1 MSEALKTSVSRF
13 LNTFPTI
20 YCVSMEASVERR
32 EHMRVFAEKHL
43 LANIEIV
50 DAATPNSDDVKALY
64 LENKV
69 HTFPHCFR
77 CNKLECGDNN
87 CNNTL
92 IPVQVATF
100 ASYIRVLNKFLQ
112 SHLQYALFIE
122 DDIKLSEHAE
132 ALCEQA
138 LSAYD
143 NVFSELESE
152 HSSLIQFGWALGDE
166 HKLAGPVDVS
176 AFMGKMSNPAFA
188 LNKAMAREI
197 LEKFEK
203 VDTTVDIFIHRQCAK
218 ASNAKTFFP
227 PLFYEMSWSTGEV
240 ESTIHPKEIRVEYL
254 KASGAEAREVA
265 KANERLVEHHR
276 HTSVYSLLIIGHP
289 RCGSGYSAKL
299 ASAVGLQVGHEKLLQ
314 DGICSWMFA
323 TDDDCPWAL
332 NDGARTRRFKYF
344 KNIVMH
350 VRNPRSAIASIM
362 RDNEHSTASYNFRK
376 KHIFNHFN
384 VDLDKYGDNFTRAV
398 ASYVYWNKLV
408 LLQNPSCVFRVEDEG
423 EKLVSFLR
431 ANGVIGELGVIEYPS
446 NDVNANK
453 KYQGKTVE
461 KPDVD
466 LAAFTLLPDSLLKE
480 LNTLCHKFGYEEF
493 NAMKEFDK
501 QDFLK
506 KVERQT
512 LEPMGWIRSAKEEIS
527 VDNEGRPTPWWTIP
541 AIEFMNSVVSKHWRV
556 FEYGCGHSTLW
567 WQEKV
572 NQVIG
577 VDHDAEWV
585 DRVRPKLNKENSA
598 LLKQKGDRASHVA
611 EKISETYFNRW
622 HKTDFGYDDEKV
634 IRRGLNDKDFIDYA
648 DAINEVGGKF
658 DCIVIDGMARRLCAY
673 FAVRKL
679 SDDGF
684 IVFDNSNRSD
694 YMEGYQFLVESGFY
708 QIRFS
713 GPVAGAPFPS
723 CTSIFV
729 KSLNSFPKVVFEPS
743 MFNIP
748 EY

>member
-1 MSEALKTSVSRF
+1 MQDNVSLF
-13 LNTFPTI
+13 LGAFPKI
-20 YCVSMEASVERR
+20 YCLSLTSSTERR
-32 EHMRVFAEKHL
+32 VYMERFIAQHQLNNLKF
-43 LANIEIV
+43 I
-50 DAATPNSDDVKALY
+50 DAATPESDDVTKLY
-64 LENKV
+64 EDSKV
-69 HTFPHCFR
+69 HTFPSCFR
-77 CNKLECGDNN
+77 CGNLECGDST

-100 ASYIRVLNKFLQ
+100 ASYIRVLRAFLA
-112 SHLQYALFIE
+112 SGEQYALFIE
-122 DDIKLSEHAE
+122 DDIKLTEHANVLCQQAISNGWVSE
-132 ALCEQA
+132 SKLQHSEPAL
-138 LSAYD
+138 
-143 NVFSELESE
+143 V
-152 HSSLIQFGWALGDE
+152 QFGWALCDD
-166 HKLAGPVDVS
+166 HKINKQPSLSD
-176 AFMGKMSNPAFA
+176 FLGKMSNPAFA
-188 LNKAMAREI
+188 LNKAMAEEI
-197 LEKFEK
+197 LARFEK
-203 VDTTVDIFIHRQCAK
+203 VDTTADIFIHRICAN
-218 ASNAKTFFP
+218 ATNAKTFYP

-240 ESTIHPKEIRVEYL
+240 ESTIHPKPIRLSYLETHNGKPEEIENATTAL
-254 KASGAEAREVA
+254 TQHK
-265 KANERLVEHHR
+265 K
-276 HTSVYSLLIIGHP
+276 HTDVYPLLIIGHP
-289 RCGSGYSAKL
+289 RCGSGYSASL
-299 ASAVGLQVGHEKLLQ
+299 CQAIGLKIGHEKLED

-344 KNIVMH
+344 KDIVMH

-362 RDNEHSTASYNFRK
+362 RDNEHSAASYNFRK

-384 VDLDKYGDNFTRAV
+384 VDLDKYDDNFTRAV

-423 EKLVSFLR
+423 EKLVNFLR
-431 ANGVIGELGVIEYPS
+431 VSGSIGELGEIEYPS

-480 LNTLCHKFGYEEF
+480 LNALCHKFGYEEF

-634 IRRGLNDKDFIDYA
+634 TRRGLNDKDFIDYA

-679 SDDGF
+679 TDDGF